1 MLRYMILSIIILWNV
16 AVSAS
21 PQVLVTIKPI
31 YALVSGVMGEVG
43 TPTLLLQ
50 GGESPHSYSLKPSQV
65 KQLHQANLVV
75 WVGPGIEKFLEKPL
89 SLLNSN
95 TTVLRLFDVEGL
107 KLLKVRNSAAWEDHS
122 PDHASLS
129 KESGQPEEFDQHFWL
144 DPQNAQIVVKAVVA
158 ALSQIDPLSA
168 SRYQDNAIHLLEQLK
183 QLDDELQTQ
192 LIPVKNKNF
201 LVFHDAYQ
209 YFENRYELSAVG
221 VINLHPEQNSG
232 AKHLHEL
239 RETIKIQKVQCVFS
253 EPQFEPTLVATVIEK
268 TEVRQGI
275 LDPLGVN
282 LPAGSDGYF
291 MLLRRLAK
299 SLRDCLL
306 LSSEG

>member
-1 MLRYMILSIIILWNV
+1 MLQYMILSIIILWNA

-21 PQVLVTIKPI
+21 VLPQVLVTIKPI
-31 YALVSGVMGEVG
+31 HALVSEIMQEVG

-65 KQLHQANLVV
+65 KQLYQANLVV

-89 SLLNSN
+89 SMLNSN
-95 TTVLRLFDVEGL
+95 ITVLRLFDVEGL
-107 KLLKVRNSAAWEDHS
+107 KLLKVRDSIAWEDHS
-122 PDHASLS
+122 HHHASYS
-129 KESGQPEEFDQHFWL
+129 EESGQPEEFDQHFWL
-144 DPQNAQIVVKAVVA
+144 DPQNAQIIVKAVSK
-158 ALSQIDPLSA
+158 ALSKIDPLSA
-168 SRYQDNAIHLLEQLK
+168 TRYQDNAIRLLEQLK

-221 VINLHPEQNSG
+221 IINLHPEQNSS

-239 RETIKIQKVQCVFS
+239 RESIKTQKVQCVFS
-253 EPQFEPTLVATVIEK
+253 EPQFAPTLVATVIEN
-268 TEVRQGI
+268 TAVRQGI
-275 LDPLGVN
+275 LDPLGID
-282 LPAGSDGYF
+282 LPVGSEVYF

-306 LSSEG
+306 TE